1 MSLNYLLVDSTT
13 GRKQRG
19 SAVGGGGA
27 SHVDQDYDV
36 AGSQSAF
43 VTSNAFTVSTLID
56 VYRNGQ
62 LMREG
67 SSQDYQRNAGTST
80 ITFNYTVDNNA
91 WVRIRIWNY

>member
-1 MSLNYLLVDSTT
+1 MS
-13 GRKQRG
+13 
-19 SAVGGGGA
+19 GGGA

-36 AGSQSAF
+36 SSGGQTAF
-43 VTSNAFTVSTLID
+43 VTTNSFLAGTLID
-56 VYRNGQ
+56 VFRNGM